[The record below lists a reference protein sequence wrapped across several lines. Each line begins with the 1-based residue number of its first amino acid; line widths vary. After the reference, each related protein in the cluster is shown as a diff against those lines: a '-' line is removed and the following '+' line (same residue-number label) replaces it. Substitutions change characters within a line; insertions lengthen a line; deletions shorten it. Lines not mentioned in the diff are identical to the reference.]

1 MAKRAKKTRIT
12 DIECASALEYR
23 EFRCFAAKDP
33 DRAGCRLLDD
43 GRIEVT
49 DNDRFAY
56 ILRLHSGKEV
66 NPERNALAAFYA
78 ARDRNDD
85 DGMVDAIKTARKLK
99 SERVDTLLED
109 LAEWRYVRTA
119 RKFA

>member
-1 MAKRAKKTRIT
+1 MAKRTKKTRVT
-12 DIECASALEYR
+12 NIECASALEYR

-56 ILRLHSGKEV
+56 ILRLHSGKEIV
-66 NPERNALAAFYA
+66 LPPPACEHVSETTANGYGAYCKHCGETLA
-78 ARDRNDD
+78 
-85 DGMVDAIKTARKLK
+85 
-99 SERVDTLLED
+99 
-109 LAEWRYVRTA
+109 
-119 RKFA
+119 